1 MNRVLIFGGNGML
14 GHKLVQTFSPRFET
28 WTTLRRDRSRYAG
41 FGFLNPDRIIED
53 VDAESDRSIASAI
66 EIARPNVII
75 NAIGLVKQLPSSKSV
90 IRTLTVNSIF
100 PHKLVEIAEKIGAR
114 LITIST
120 DCVFNGRRGMY
131 TEDDVSD
138 AEDVYGKSKNLGE
151 VLRPK
156 CLTIR
161 TSIIGREIGP
171 AHSLVE
177 WFLSNR
183 GGRVK
188 GFTKAIY
195 SGFPTIVFAGILS
208 DLVENHTELEGL
220 YHISSEPIN
229 KFDLL
234 CLIRDAYE
242 IDVEIEPS
250 DELCI
255 DRSLD
260 SQKFR
265 KAAGF
270 TPMKW
275 KDMVAA
281 MAGDPTPYEEWRK

>member
-1 MNRVLIFGGNGML
+1 MSRVLIFGGNGML
-14 GHKLVQTFSPRFET
+14 GHKLVQIFSPRFET
-28 WTTLRRDRSRYAG
+28 WTTLRGSKSKYAQLG
-41 FGFLNPDRIIED
+41 LLDADRIIEN
-53 VDAESDRSIASAI
+53 VEVENAERINKAVEAANPD
-66 EIARPNVII
+66 VII
-75 NAIGLVKQLPSSKSV
+75 NAVGLVKQLPSSKNV

-100 PHKLVEIAEKIGAR
+100 PLRLAEIVEKIGSR

-151 VLRPK
+151 VSQPN

-161 TSIIGREIGP
+161 TSIIGREIST
-171 AHSLVE
+171 AHSFVE

-195 SGFPTIVFAGILS
+195 SGFPTIVFAELLVDVIKNHQGLS
-208 DLVENHTELEGL
+208 GL
-220 YHISSEPIN
+220 YHISSDPIN

-234 CLIRDAYE
+234 CLLRNAYG
-242 IDVEIEPS
+242 IKIEIEPS

-275 KDMVAA
+275 QDMVAV
-281 MAGDPTPYEEWRK
+281 MASDPTPYEEWRK

>member
-1 MNRVLIFGGNGML
+1 ML
-14 GHKLVQTFSPRFET
+14 GHKLVQSFSPKFET
-28 WTTLRRDRSRYAG
+28 WTTLRGDISRYSALG
-41 FGFLNPDRIIED
+41 LLDADRIIENISVED
-53 VDAESDRSIASAI
+53 SYGIEKAI
-66 EIARPNVII
+66 ETTKPDVVV
-75 NAIGLVKQLPSSKSV
+75 NAIGVVKQLPSSKNV
-90 IRTLTVNSIF
+90 IQTLTVNSIF
-100 PHKLVEIAEKIGAR
+100 PHRLAEITEKEGAR

-131 TEDDVSD
+131 TEGDTSD

-151 VLRPK
+151 VLQPN

-161 TSIIGREIGP
+161 TSIIGREIGT

-188 GFTKAIY
+188 GFTEAIY
-195 SGFPTIVFAGILS
+195 SGFPTVVLADILEDLIV
-208 DLVENHTELEGL
+208 NHHDLEGL

-234 CLIRDAYE
+234 CLIRDAYG
-242 IDVEIEPS
+242 IDIDIEPS
-250 DELCI
+250 DDLCI

-260 SQKFR
+260 SQRFR
-265 KAAGF
+265 DKIGF
-270 TPMKW
+270 KPMEW
-275 KDMVAA
+275 KEMIAK